1 MGDCSEVLSEI
12 LDEGA
17 EAVAADTGNRLELVV
32 RFVRLADVLDDV
44 VKVAVEVVTLSVMAK
59 VDCGGTKVISWD
71 EEYLDNEAG
80 QLDGALHLVLCF
92 N

>member
-17 EAVAADTGNRLELVV
+17 EAVAADTGNRLELEV
-32 RFVRLADVLDDV
+32 RFVRLVEVIEDV
-44 VKVAVEVVTLSVMAK
+44 VKVTVEVMAR
-59 VDCGGTKVISWD
+59 VDCGGTKVISCN
-71 EEYLDNEAG
+71 EEYLDDEAG
-80 QLDGALHLVLCF
+80 QLDAALHLVLCF